1 MKRRAFVAT
10 SLAISLAPLIA
21 HPQPARK
28 MYRIGWLQP
37 APLAAPW
44 TDGFRQGL
52 RELGYV
58 EGKDLVIEYR
68 WGDGRFDRLQD
79 LATDLVRLN
88 VDVIVSGNTAA
99 LLVLKRMTT
108 SIPVVML
115 GPGDP
120 VAARLI
126 DSHARP
132 GGNITGITQMA
143 PELSAKRLE
152 LLKQVIP
159 KLSRLAVLTNSAN
172 PQTTLALQETADAA
186 RTLGL
191 AVQALDAKA
200 PAELDAAFSA
210 IAAGQ
215 AQALVLLPDSMHLSQ
230 RKRIIE
236 FAAKHQLPTVSHF
249 RQFVAD
255 GGLLA
260 YGPDVPDIFRRGATF
275 VDKIIKGAKPADLP
289 VEQPTKFELVVN
301 LKTAKTLG
309 VGVPSSL
316 LLRAD
321 EVIH

>member
-10 SLAISLAPLIA
+10 FLAIIVAPLTA
-21 HPQPARK
+21 GAQPARK

-37 APLAAPW
+37 APLAAAW

-52 RELGYV
+52 RQLGYV

-68 WGDGRFDRLQD
+68 WGDGRFDRLQE

-120 VAARLI
+120 VTARLV

-152 LLKQVIP
+152 LLKQIIP

-172 PQTTLALQETADAA
+172 PQVTLALQQTEDAA
-186 RTLGL
+186 RALGVS
-191 AVQALDAKA
+191 VQALDVRS
-200 PAELDAAFSA
+200 PDEFDAAFSA

-230 RKRIIE
+230 RKRIID
-236 FAAKHQLPTVSHF
+236 FAARRQLPTVSHF
-249 RQFVAD
+249 SQFVTD
-255 GGLLA
+255 GGLMA
-260 YGPDVPDIFRRGATF
+260 YGPDVPDLYRRGAAF

-289 VEQPTKFELVVN
+289 VEQPTKFELVIN
-301 LKTAKTLG
+301 LQTAKALG
-309 VGVPSSL
+309 VTVPSSL